1 MAVERRAEVHQGRVI
16 YFDSLICRLSQKC
29 KCMHLP
35 YIGRVAIKI
44 LKGRE
49 VADTALH
56 SPAAQ
61 HCAQTNELGGSE

>member
-1 MAVERRAEVHQGRVI
+1 
-16 YFDSLICRLSQKC
+16 
-29 KCMHLP
+29 MHLP